1 MAVGRPQPL
10 SGRSIAYEFERQG
23 LGFVAG
29 QQIWQVSHASGRI
42 GGQGAGDVNPR
53 RRVAGCDHEQGEM
66 IAATATPKRISR
78 RHRDVPGSACADHEA
93 QKKPRWEPDFLHP

>member
-29 QQIWQVSHASGRI
+29 QQIWHVSHASGRI
-42 GGQGAGDVNPR
+42 GGQGAGDVIR
-53 RRVAGCDHEQGEM
+53 AGVSQAVTM
-66 IAATATPKRISR
+66 NRAR
-78 RHRDVPGSACADHEA
+78 
-93 QKKPRWEPDFLHP
+93 